1 MCGILFASQE
11 RLAAIMTKFQL
22 GQIQIREVCGGMVIM
37 TSLESQTIPPLSSLQ
52 ASRVSND
59 AQIASARLEF
69 LSVEIN
75 AANV

>member
-11 RLAAIMTKFQL
+11 KLAAIMTKFQV
-22 GQIQIREVCGGMVIM
+22 GQIQIREVEGVIM

>member
-11 RLAAIMTKFQL
+11 KLAAIMTKFQL
-22 GQIQIREVCGGMVIM
+22 GQIQIREWGVIM

>member
-1 MCGILFASQE
+1 MWDSVC
-11 RLAAIMTKFQL
+11 KP
-22 GQIQIREVCGGMVIM
+22 REAGGDNDKIPTWPNTNTGGGGVIM

>member
-1 MCGILFASQE
+1 MWDSSC
-11 RLAAIMTKFQL
+11 KP
-22 GQIQIREVCGGMVIM
+22 REAGGDNDKIPTWPNTNTGGGRVIM
-37 TSLESQTIPPLSSLQ
+37 TSQTIPPLSSLQ

>member
-11 RLAAIMTKFQL
+11 KLAAIMTKFQL
-22 GQIQIREVCGGMVIM
+22 GQIQIREVGGVIM

>member
-11 RLAAIMTKFQL
+11 KLAAIMTKFQL
-22 GQIQIREVCGGMVIM
+22 GQIQIREVGVIM

>member
-11 RLAAIMTKFQL
+11 KLAAIMTKFQL
-22 GQIQIREVCGGMVIM
+22 GQIQIREVGVIM
-37 TSLESQTIPPLSSLQ
+37 TSLERQTIPPLSSLQ

>member
-11 RLAAIMTKFQL
+11 KLAAIMTKFQV
-22 GQIQIREVCGGMVIM
+22 GQIQIREVEGVIM
-37 TSLESQTIPPLSSLQ
+37 TSLESQTIPPLSLLQ

>member
-1 MCGILFASQE
+1 MWDSVC
-11 RLAAIMTKFQL
+11 KP
-22 GQIQIREVCGGMVIM
+22 REAGGDNDKIPTWPNTNTGGVGGGGVIV